1 MASGLAERLSKVTDV
16 PFTPNDGLSKHICR
30 PCNRKFVSAESF
42 RILAK
47 ASYEKNRASLL
58 RPLTRVT
65 GSPKSISSSRKR
77 PKDTSGVGVSPHTH
91 QVRPTAKRQ
100 TVRGASGRRLCFPVQ
115 DESKLIVSETITFN
129 DFDRG

>member
-47 ASYEKNRASLL
+47 ASYEKNRAFLL

-77 PKDTSGVGVSPHTH
+77 PISTHTSG
-91 QVRPTAKRQ
+91 Q
-100 TVRGASGRRLCFPVQ
+100 TNS
-115 DESKLIVSETITFN
+115 
-129 DFDRG
+129 